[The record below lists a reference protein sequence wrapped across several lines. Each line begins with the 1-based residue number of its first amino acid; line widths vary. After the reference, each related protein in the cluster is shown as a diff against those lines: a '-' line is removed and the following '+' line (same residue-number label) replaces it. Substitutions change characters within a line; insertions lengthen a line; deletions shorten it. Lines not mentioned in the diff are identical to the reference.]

1 MNDPY
6 GVIVSD
12 LEQLDGAKHAELSD
26 GVKNIIK
33 RARQL
38 YEVKWTALSEIES
51 YPGSGQN
58 LYFREGVEYQGIP
71 YGQPVHKGSYVG
83 FDSTIEDFVDVTSD
97 AQSDMYTTYGENTW
111 YYDEYGDIDRI
122 EHRKTH
128 ILNAGET
135 AELHLSSGE
144 NEGYD
149 YTGKYYKY
157 LAWREVI
164 YIYEGYNMFVDSSYF
179 EQPN

>member
-1 MNDPY
+1 MKRIYIYLMLIIAVVSLTSCKKSYELTENAVLLEY
-6 GVIVSD
+6 GVKGEYGFQYVNPDGDKVYYYKTPYNIVIGCEDS
-12 LEQLDGAKHAELSD
+12 S
-26 GVKNIIK
+26 IK
-33 RARQL
+33 SK
-38 YEVKWTALSEIES
+38 Y
-51 YPGSGQN
+51 
-58 LYFREGVEYQGIP
+58 
-71 YGQPVHKGSYVG
+71 
-83 FDSTIEDFVDVTSD
+83 TICHV
-97 AQSDMYTTYGENTW
+97 

-128 ILNAGET
+128 ILKAGET
-135 AELHLSSGE
+135 IELHLSSGE

-164 YIYEGYNMFVDSSYF
+164 YIYEGYNMYVDSSYF